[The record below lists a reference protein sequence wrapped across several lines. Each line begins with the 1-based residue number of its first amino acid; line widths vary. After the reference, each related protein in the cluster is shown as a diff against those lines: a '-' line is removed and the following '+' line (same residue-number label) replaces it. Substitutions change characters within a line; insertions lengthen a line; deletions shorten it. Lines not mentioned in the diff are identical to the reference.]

1 FDEFET
7 VRSHRIG
14 WIHKPFLQTSP
25 PTLLIDIARGTQ
37 FITRNARMTAMN
49 VSASRSEFLIS
60 VFIPF
65 LIRVRPC
72 SCLRCHKGNTG
83 GNTYLAPFRPRPKG
97 VGGDRSFLLFGGNAA
112 TRSLKRHHLLIST
125 SPYSASKS

>member
-83 GNTYLAPFRPRPKG
+83 EYVPCAVSPSPEGGRRRP
-97 VGGDRSFLLFGGNAA
+97 
-112 TRSLKRHHLLIST
+112 LIFT
-125 SPYSASKS
+125 LWR